1 MNNEIWKPIP
11 GAEGY
16 EVSSLGNVKKVNKT
30 TYLSLGFWGD
40 YYTVVLGRK
49 YGAHLVHRLVAQA
62 FIPNPDDKPQ
72 VNHINGNK
80 KDNRVENLEWV
91 TASENAQH
99 ALKTGLKVYTPEVR
113 KAISNGLKGKPKSE
127 EHRRKLSVI
136 ASNISDETRK
146 KYSDYA
152 KNRTPEH
159 RKHLS
164 EAHKGYHPS
173 EETLRKM
180 SIAQQGRTH
189 TEETKEKIR
198 QSKLGSKNPMSS
210 EENRRR
216 VSEALTGKI
225 WIHNGTSRTTIRPEN
240 LQEYLD
246 KGYVLGRGHKT
257 A

>member
-1 MNNEIWKPIP
+1 MSTEIWKPIQD
-11 GAEGY
+11 AEGY
-16 EVSSLGNVKKVNKT
+16 EVSNLGRVKRINKDT
-30 TYLSLGFWGD
+30 CLTQGFWGD

-49 YGAHLVHRLVAQA
+49 YGAHLVHRLVAKA

-72 VNHINGNK
+72 VNHLNGNK
-80 KDNRVENLEWV
+80 RDNRAENLEWV
-91 TASENAQH
+91 TAKENAQH

-113 KAISNGLKGKPKSE
+113 KAISDGLKGKPKSE
-127 EHRRKLSVI
+127 EHRRKLAIV

-146 KYSDYA
+146 KYSEYA

-180 SIAQQGRTH
+180 SIAQQGKTH
-189 TEETKEKIR
+189 TDETKEKIR
-198 QSKLGSKNPMSS
+198 LSKQG
-210 EENRRR
+210 R
-216 VSEALTGKI
+216 I
-225 WIHNGTSRTTIRPEN
+225 WVNNGISRTMIRPEE
-240 LQEYLD
+240 LQQYLD
-246 KGYVLGRGHKT
+246 KGYAVGMYKS